1 MRTPTPLCSCGWRS
15 QQNNTSIKP
24 DPSRI
29 NQHADQQLKMR
40 YIKPIIV
47 SLTSV
52 TDAWN
57 SRPSLRFCNSV
68 GCSKSTTSS
77 TLQAIS
83 NSPFLPDTNHL
94 VLTSSAFPTTH
105 TNADKEVELPLHL
118 IHKGRAV
125 SMIKRCV
132 AVEGLSISKGW
143 MPHATAA
150 FKLAIEA
157 VVRANPI
164 LTGKLIEVKR
174 SPWPWSQQS
183 ELWVVPNAFP
193 PDSHSFVTVV
203 DPPSDL
209 MSPGKLM
216 QDEGGGAKESTQALF
231 KHVYSNVAPSL
242 LSEVSFTTDQ
252 IAKGS
257 PLFEGT
263 KCAPRGQSKSQ
274 YVVKSD

>member
-1 MRTPTPLCSCGWRS
+1 
-15 QQNNTSIKP
+15 
-24 DPSRI
+24 
-29 NQHADQQLKMR
+29 MR
-40 YIKPIIV
+40 YIKPIIL

-105 TNADKEVELPLHL
+105 TKADKDASVELPLHL

-164 LTGKLIEVKR
+164 LTGKLIEVKK

-183 ELWVVPNAFP
+183 ELWVAPNAFP
-193 PDSHSFVTVV
+193 PESHSFVTLV

-209 MSPGKLM
+209 LSPRELM
-216 QDEGGGAKESTQALF
+216 QDEESGKKESTEALF
-231 KHVYSNVAPSL
+231 KHVYANVAPSL

-263 KCAPRGQSKSQ
+263 KCNLGANRNRNI
-274 YVVKSD
+274 